1 MNKLRHDSEQFIQF
15 KVRNCTTKEIPA
27 VMNINEAT
35 LPENYPIFFYEQILE
50 RYPESFLL
58 AYSEED
64 PKIIIGY
71 IMWRVE
77 KGPSSFGLNY
87 VKKGHLVSLAVL
99 NKYRR
104 IGVASTLLANSMQNV
119 QKYSV
124 SEYVLEV
131 RVSNAGANKLYE
143 TKLGYEKIRILGHY
157 YRDGEDAFNMAHKYD
172 PNNEYKR
179 GMHSMSDKEIIKF
192 YKKKKQK
199 FLCYR
204 CPNCEKL
211 LIKGLNYSFL
221 GSINPKNPT
230 KEKCAYCGTE
240 LSLYEISQGRWD
252 V

>member
-1 MNKLRHDSEQFIQF
+1 MSGNKFDF
-15 KVRNCTTKEIPA
+15 KIRPVQYEDLPKIIS
-27 VMNINEAT
+27 INEST
-35 LPENYPIFFYEQILE
+35 LPENYPTYFYEQILE

-64 PKIIIGY
+64 PKMIIGY

-104 IGVASTLLANSMQNV
+104 NGVATALLAISMQNI

-143 TKLGYEKIRILGHY
+143 DELGYEKIRILGHY

-172 PNNEYKR
+172 PNKEYRR
-179 GMHSMSDKEIIKF
+179 GMHSMSEKEIIKF

-211 LIKGLNYSFL
+211 LIKSLKYSFL
-221 GSINPKNPT
+221 GSVNPKNPT
-230 KEKCAYCGTE
+230 KEKCAYCETE
-240 LSLYEISQGRWD
+240 LSLYEISQGIWD